1 MAEEAVRT
9 RDKAK
14 TRQRLLTAA
23 RELFYEDGICATGVS
38 AVAERA
44 GVTKMTLYS
53 HFPSKDDLVAAYLED
68 SDRRWREFLERILS
82 GYEDSR
88 DRLLAV
94 CDAYREYFTARE
106 VLGFAVLVLFWGSAF
121 SVVKVGLEYSTPVIF
136 AGLRTL
142 VGGLAIL
149 LVAVVWGGS
158 PHLKRDWPIF
168 LLLAAFNVVF
178 FFGFQ
183 TLAILHLPSGT
194 AAVLEYLQPMLVG
207 LLARMILG
215 ESLSLAKIVGLV
227 LGFSGI
233 VAVSAGSIFG
243 NISPAG
249 VAFGAG
255 SAFSWAL
262 GTVFFKRYEARIST
276 MWAVALPF
284 VVGGMMLTLFG
295 FSMESWSEVSPTGT
309 LFASL
314 SYVSLVEIALAW
326 LIWFG
331 LIRAGEASRVA
342 VYVFFVPLVS
352 IVVGA
357 IFLGERLTTSLL
369 IGTVLIVTGIYV
381 VNRSST
387 GKDKLAN
394 YSAV

>member
-1 MAEEAVRT
+1 
-9 RDKAK
+9 
-14 TRQRLLTAA
+14 
-23 RELFYEDGICATGVS
+23 
-38 AVAERA
+38 
-44 GVTKMTLYS
+44 
-53 HFPSKDDLVAAYLED
+53 
-68 SDRRWREFLERILS
+68 
-82 GYEDSR
+82 
-88 DRLLAV
+88 
-94 CDAYREYFTARE
+94 
-106 VLGFAVLVLFWGSAF
+106 
-121 SVVKVGLEYSTPVIF
+121 VKVGLEYSPPMIF

-207 LLARMILG
+207 LLAWMILG

-227 LGFSGI
+227 LGCSGI
-233 VAVSAGSIFG
+233 VAVSSGSIFG

-249 VAFGAG
+249 VAFGAS

-276 MWAVALPF
+276 MWAVAIPF
-284 VVGGMMLTLFG
+284 VIGGMVLTLLG
-295 FSMESWSEVSPTGT
+295 LWIESWSEVSPTAA

-314 SYVSLVEIALAW
+314 AYVSLVEIALAW

-331 LIRAGEASRVA
+331 LVRTGEASRVA
-342 VYVFFVPLVS
+342 VYVFLVPLVS
-352 IVVGA
+352 IVIGA
-357 IFLGERLTTSLL
+357 IFLNERLTSSLL
-369 IGTVLIVTGIYV
+369 IGTFLIVTGIYT

-387 GKDKLAN
+387 GKGKHAN
-394 YSAV
+394 

>member
-1 MAEEAVRT
+1 M
-9 RDKAK
+9 
-14 TRQRLLTAA
+14 Q
-23 RELFYEDGICATGVS
+23 LFG
-38 AVAERA
+38 
-44 GVTKMTLYS
+44 K
-53 HFPSKDDLVAAYLED
+53 
-68 SDRRWREFLERILS
+68 RR
-82 GYEDSR
+82 YVV
-88 DRLLAV
+88 LA
-94 CDAYREYFTARE
+94 
-106 VLGFAVLVLFWGSAF
+106 FAVLVVFWGSAF
-121 SVVKVGLEYSTPVIF
+121 SVVKVGLEYSPPMIF

-142 VGGLAIL
+142 IGGLVIL

-158 PHLKRDWPIF
+158 PHLRRDWPVF

-183 TLAILHLPSGT
+183 TLAILYLPSGT

-207 LLARMILG
+207 LLAWMILG
-215 ESLSLAKIVGLV
+215 ESLSLAKIVGLI

-233 VAVSAGSIFG
+233 VAVSSGSIFG
-243 NISPAG
+243 SIPPAG
-249 VAFGAG
+249 VVFGAG

-276 MWAVALPF
+276 MWAVAIPF
-284 VVGGMMLTLFG
+284 VIGGMVLTLSSFAI
-295 FSMESWSEVSPTGT
+295 ESWSEVSPTAT

-331 LIRAGEASRVA
+331 LVRTGEASRVA

-357 IFLGERLTTSLL
+357 IFLDERLTLSLL
-369 IGTVLIVTGIYV
+369 IGTALIVTGIYT

-387 GKDKLAN
+387 EVSKHAN
-394 YSAV
+394 